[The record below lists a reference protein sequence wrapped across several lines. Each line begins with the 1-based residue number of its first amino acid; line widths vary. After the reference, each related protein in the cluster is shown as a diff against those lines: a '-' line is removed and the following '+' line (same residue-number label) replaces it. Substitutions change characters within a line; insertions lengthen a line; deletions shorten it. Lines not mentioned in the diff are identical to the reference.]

1 MCGPTIKLSYSCI
14 LRRNIKVIKHSK
26 RPAGTS
32 RPQHRGGVDPRS
44 CRRLKSPDRNFE
56 IGDAPSSRL
65 RRINTIAHSRT
76 SCINQNILKAPTEV
90 PSELRGAQRRKS
102 SVFLL
107 PSRRRV
113 FSPLRLFL
121 LGAFRFPAAS
131 PSPSRAPT
139 SPRCR
144 RRRPQSCKLHARRP
158 GNWI

>member
-26 RPAGTS
+26 RPAGAS
-32 RPQHRGGVDPRS
+32 RPQRRGGVDPRS
-44 CRRLKSPDRNFE
+44 CRLLKSPDRNFE
-56 IGDAPSSRL
+56 SGDVPSSRL
-65 RRINTIAHSRT
+65 RRIHTIAHANKLHESKYSESLHRGSLRAPRST
-76 SCINQNILKAPTEV
+76 AEKIL
-90 PSELRGAQRRKS
+90 R
-102 SVFLL
+102 L
-107 PSRRRV
+107 PSPEQAPR

-121 LGAFRFPAAS
+121 LSAFRFPAAS

-144 RRRPQSCKLHARRP
+144 RRRPQSCKPHARRP